1 MAIFTVHIPA
11 ARAGEAPSAEKIV
24 LLRDGFSVPAMLLG
38 PFWLAWNRAWIPAIG
53 WTVLLALIV
62 FAGMKLGASS
72 QTLSLVNSALA
83 FVLGFEGSR
92 LVAWSLA
99 RRHYSESAVVI
110 GETADEAEEIYF
122 HNWRGAEALAP
133 PPPPPPPPPSVG
145 ASEEPRV

>member
-11 ARAGEAPSAEKIV
+11 ARAGETPSAEKIV
-24 LLRDGFSVPAMLLG
+24 LLRDGFSVPALLLG

-53 WTVLLALIV
+53 WTALLALIA
-62 FAGMKLGASS
+62 FAGVKLGVSS
-72 QTLSLVNSALA
+72 QTLSLVTSALA
-83 FVLGFEGSR
+83 CLLGFEGSR

-99 RRHYSESAVVI
+99 RRNYSESAVVI
-110 GETADEAEEIYF
+110 GENAEEAEEVFF
-122 HNWRGAEALAP
+122 HNWREASAVA